1 MEIVFVAIRLLT
13 IALEITILLE
23 VIISMFPSMKET
35 NIYNII
41 ASFNYPVLLPF
52 RVLQDKV
59 FKNNLIDFSP
69 LFAIMILSYI
79 RMLF

>member
-1 MEIVFVAIRLLT
+1 
-13 IALEITILLE
+13 
-23 VIISMFPSMKET
+23 MFPSMKEKT
-35 NIYNII
+35 IYNII

-52 RVLQDKV
+52 RVIQDKI

>member
-1 MEIVFVAIRLLT
+1 
-13 IALEITILLE
+13 
-23 VIISMFPSMKET
+23 MFPSIKET